1 MRRTSLA
8 LVSSTVTL
16 VALGVGFT
24 GAASAHSAAGPALT
38 VNALAGRHPVSRDI
52 YGMNFAPASLERQ
65 LKLPVARWGGNATT
79 RYNYRLDTANH
90 ASDWYFENIPNTDA
104 RLARCR
110 TGPPRTSSSARTGGT
125 ARTASSRCR

>member
-16 VALGVGFT
+16 IALVAGSTAG
-24 GAASAHSAAGPALT
+24 ASATSAAGPALT
-38 VNALAGRHPVSRDI
+38 VNLHSGRHAISRDI
-52 YGMNFAPASLERQ
+52 YGMNFPPASLERE
-65 LKLPVARWGGNATT
+65 LKLPEARWGGNATT

-125 ARTASSRCR
+125 ARTASSPCR